1 MSRTLEKLAEECR
14 SKEDDLARS
23 EMDSELK
30 AMDAEDSLAR
40 RSVCLKESIARLEE
54 LAVSLKVPPAQKR
67 TLFGRKCPGA
77 PAEFVG
83 LVAAALKEVAMLLDD
98 QARETR
104 TQTAAVL
111 ELIRKLPPLMDA
123 KDREFEALGS
133 NHVGMIF
140 KSMEWRVDKL
150 AVEYGDV
157 QILMKKFF
165 LIREKLDSLILVLE
179 KGQKPSPAEVRA
191 VLGPLEDWRYAGFEN
206 RFRGSEEDIRKQQLV
221 YADAFRKGGKVLD
234 LGCGQGE
241 FLDLLRDN
249 DIDGEGV
256 DLNGQM
262 IEICLDK
269 GLNCRQGDILER
281 LAEAPDGSLDG
292 IFSSQVVEHLR
303 PAYIKRLVDTA
314 YAKLALG
321 GTIVIET
328 VNPASVFALVQI
340 YFLDLSHEKPV
351 HPRALQ
357 FVLESAGFSDVEIRY
372 SAPLDAERLR
382 ELPGADERT
391 SMMNENFDRLND
403 LLFAP
408 QNYAVLGKK
417 R

>member
-1 MSRTLEKLAEECR
+1 MRRTLEKLAEERR
-14 SKEDDLARS
+14 SKEDDFARS
-23 EMDSELK
+23 SAELK
-30 AMDAEDSLAR
+30 KESAEDSFAR
-40 RSVCLKESIARLEE
+40 RSARLKELLARLEK
-54 LAVSLKVPPAQKR
+54 LAGSSGVPPTRKKA
-67 TLFGRKCPGA
+67 LFGRKPPDAPGELA
-77 PAEFVG
+77 G
-83 LVAAALKEVAMLLDD
+83 LAAAALKEVSAFLDD
-98 QARETR
+98 QVREMR
-104 TQTAAVL
+104 AQTAAVL
-111 ELIRKLPPLMDA
+111 ELIGKIPPLMDA
-123 KDREFEALGS
+123 RDREWDALGS

-150 AVEYGDV
+150 AAEYADV

-165 LIREKLDSLILVLE
+165 LIREKLDSLILALE
-179 KGQKPSPAEVRA
+179 RGQKPSPTDVRA
-191 VLGPLEDWRYAGFEN
+191 VLEPLEDWRYAGFEN
-206 RFRGSEEDIRKQQLV
+206 RFRGPEEAIRKQQLGYV
-221 YADAFRKGGKVLD
+221 GAFRKGGKVFD
-234 LGCGQGE
+234 LGCGRGE
-241 FLDLLRDN
+241 FLGLLREN
-249 DIDGEGV
+249 GIEGEGV
-256 DLNGQM
+256 DINGQM

-281 LAEAPDGSLDG
+281 FAEVPDGSLDG
-292 IFSSQVVEHLR
+292 VFSSQVVEHLS
-303 PAYIKRLVDTA
+303 PAYLKRLVETA

-328 VNPASVFALVQI
+328 VNSASVFALVQI
-340 YFLDLSHEKPV
+340 YFLDLSHEKPI

-357 FVLESAGFSDVEIRY
+357 FMLESAGFSDIEVRY

-391 SMMNENFDRLND
+391 SMMNENFDQLNA